1 MKLRTVVGRL
11 ALATALISYL
21 LATWKGTDERHAG
34 QAIGCRDPTL
44 CCCVHIKHHS
54 LSKYWSDAFDR
65 ESSQLKNFDY
75 SFLLI
80 LGFSSLRNFASFLL
94 TIHFFTLHSTLSL
107 CCYTFLLLA
116 GFVLTLVLH
125 KPPTSHSSRS
135 LSWIRFRVIQPLSF
149 SFSFA
154 SLLIHLGQR

>member
-1 MKLRTVVGRL
+1 MSSVLLMKGYLLRCGRLLCPSCCVLLVCTCVGFLLVIFLSSSIISRVESIEKLRLFILT
-11 ALATALISYL
+11 Y
-21 LATWKGTDERHAG
+21 
-34 QAIGCRDPTL
+34 
-44 CCCVHIKHHS
+44 
-54 LSKYWSDAFDR
+54 
-65 ESSQLKNFDY
+65 SS
-75 SFLLI
+75 

-149 SFSFA
+149 FFSFSFA
-154 SLLIHLGQR
+154 SLFIRIDQR